1 MAQGSNHINQFVPNA
16 NPYRPTPNFV
26 PLKSFAKVGRRAR
39 KISVGRRTFYE
50 IDRPHKDLTFIFRTS
65 TVRKQAVQLLTQL
78 LQCNPF
84 DASLCVDV
92 LKERHTEES
101 AKLVTLMPK
110 DDAVERAKKWL
121 DTEKALNVFL
131 KSDKADAD
139 TVSFEHVIT
148 TC

>member
-1 MAQGSNHINQFVPNA
+1 M
-16 NPYRPTPNFV
+16 
-26 PLKSFAKVGRRAR
+26 
-39 KISVGRRTFYE
+39 
-50 IDRPHKDLTFIFRTS
+50 TFIFRTS

-139 TVSFEHVIT
+139 TVSFKHVIT